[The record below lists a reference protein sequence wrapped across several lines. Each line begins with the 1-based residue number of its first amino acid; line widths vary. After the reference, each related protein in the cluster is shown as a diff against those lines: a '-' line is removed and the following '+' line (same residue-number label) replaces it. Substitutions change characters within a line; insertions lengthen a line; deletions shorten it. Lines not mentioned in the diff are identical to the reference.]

1 MIDFKKKMNKN
12 SIQKKINPIDIYNDL
27 DRKSDTSSLRPTQEK
42 ILTQWF
48 KEKKRDTIIKLHT
61 GEGKTL
67 IGLLML
73 QSVLNENKGP
83 CLYICPNKYLV
94 SQVCN
99 EAKKFGFSYCTFDD
113 GDIPDDF
120 ESGKKIM
127 ITHAHKVFNGLSKF
141 GINNKSIKVGAIV
154 LDDSHACLDI
164 IKEAV
169 TITIYKNK
177 EKNEDKNK
185 EKNEDKNKEKNEDLY
200 EDIISIFEED
210 LINQGEGSFID
221 ITSDDDDYETIMAVP
236 YWAWMNKKTEVLD
249 LIKKQKSTTEIKLK
263 WNLLRDIIK
272 DCTCYITSKKIQI
285 VPYFINKDIFSV
297 FSKANRRILMS
308 ATTQDDS
315 FLIKGLGFPIEAI
328 KNPLINNTQKWS
340 GEKIIIIPSLIHEEL
355 DRTTIVSK
363 FSNIQIEK
371 SNFGVV
377 VLVPNSKKA
386 QEYNIH
392 NKAIITDSEKIFGQ
406 IDNFRE
412 KKYNK
417 ILVINNR
424 YDGIDLPD
432 EMCRI
437 LIIDSLPY
445 SDNLSDRYEEMCR
458 PSSEIMNKKIAQ
470 KIEQGFG
477 RGVRGEKDYC
487 AIIVI
492 GADLVKFIRSQNTKK
507 YFSKQTQKQI
517 DIGLSINKDDEEKNV
532 ENPIEIVINLL
543 KQTLKDRDEGWKEYY
558 NSEME
563 NIENS
568 DNQNLELYKKLE
580 LEQFIEDK
588 LVSGE
593 YSLAC
598 EKLEKYIANLKKN
611 NEDDLEVGWYF
622 QQLARLYYY
631 QNNRITSNDLQKQAF
646 KRNKQLL
653 KPESGFDYKKI
664 SYIKEKRLNRIK
676 NFFRKYENEEE
687 KKIDIDLIINNLSFQ
702 GKTADEFEEALDN
715 VGKLLGFETQRPDKE
730 IRKGP
735 DNLWSVGEKKYL
747 IFECKSQVKSDRK
760 EIHKKEAGQMNSHCG
775 WFEEEYGRDTVVYR
789 FMIIPTKN
797 LDYTADFT
805 HDVKIIRGNKLRE
818 FKDNLKKF
826 IDNIHVYDIDEISDS
841 TLQTLLNKYKLN
853 AEDFDNEYSEKFYH
867 NLK

>member
-48 KEKKRDTIIKLHT
+48 TENKRDTIIKLHT

-73 QSVLNENKGP
+73 QSILNENKGP

-94 SQVCN
+94 SQVCA

-120 ESGKKIM
+120 ENGKKIM

-141 GINNKSIKVGAIV
+141 GINNKSMKIGAIV
-154 LDDSHACLDI
+154 LDDSHTCIDI

-169 TITIYKNK
+169 TITIDKEKNK
-177 EKNEDKNK
+177 E
-185 EKNEDKNKEKNEDLY
+185 LY
-200 EDIISIFEED
+200 KDIVSIFEED
-210 LINQGEGSFID
+210 LKDQGEGSFSD
-221 ITSDDDDYETIMAVP
+221 IISDDNDYETIMEVP
-236 YWAWMNKKTEVLD
+236 YWSWMDKKTEILN
-249 LIKKQKSTTEIKLK
+249 LIQKQKKETIEIKSK
-263 WNLLRDIIK
+263 WNLLKNNIIN
-272 DCTCYITSKKIQI
+272 CTCYITSKKIEI
-285 VPYFINKDIFSV
+285 VPYFIDKDMFSI
-297 FSKANRRILMS
+297 FSKAKRRILMS
-308 ATTQDDS
+308 ATTQDDL
-315 FLIKGLGFPIEAI
+315 FLIKGLGFPIKAI

-363 FSNIQIEK
+363 FSNVQIEK
-371 SNFGVV
+371 FNFGVV

-392 NKAIITDSEKIFGQ
+392 NKAVITDSEKIFGQ
-406 IDNFRE
+406 IDNF
-412 KKYNK
+412 KKQNYNK

-445 SDNLSDRYEEMCR
+445 SDNLSDRYEVMCR
-458 PSSEIMNKKIAQ
+458 PSSEIINKKIAQ
-470 KIEQGFG
+470 KIEQGLG

-492 GADLVKFIRSQNTKK
+492 GPDLVKFMRSQNSKK

-517 DIGLSINKDDEEKNV
+517 DIGLSINRDDEEKSI
-532 ENPIEIVINLL
+532 ENPIEIVSNLL
-543 KQTLKDRDEGWKEYY
+543 KQILKDRDEGWKEYY

-563 NIENS
+563 KIENS
-568 DNQNLELYKKLE
+568 DNQDLKLYEKFE
-580 LEQFIEDK
+580 LEQFIEEK
-588 LVSGE
+588 LVNGE
-593 YSLAC
+593 YGLAC
-598 EKLEKYIANLKKN
+598 EKLQNYIEKLKN
-611 NEDDLEVGWYF
+611 NNGNTLEIGWYY
-622 QQLARLYYY
+622 QKLARLYYY
-631 QNNRITSNDLQKQAF
+631 QNKIIISNDFQKEAF

-653 KPESGFDYKKI
+653 KPKSGIDYNKI
-664 SYIKEKRLNRIK
+664 FYIEEKRLSRIK
-676 NFFRKYENEEE
+676 EFFKKYKNKEERKL
-687 KKIDIDLIINNLSFQ
+687 DIDLIISDLSF
-702 GKTADEFEEALDN
+702 GVKADKFEEALDK

-730 IRKGP
+730 IRKAP
-735 DNLWSVGEKKYL
+735 DNLWGVGKQTYL
-747 IFECKSQVKSDRK
+747 MFECKSEVKDTRK
-760 EIHKKEAGQMNSHCG
+760 EIYKKEAGQMNSHCG
-775 WFEEEYGRDTVVYR
+775 WFEKEYDEDTKVYR

-797 LDYTADFT
+797 LAYEADFT
-805 HDVKIIRGNKLRE
+805 HDVKIIRKNKLIE
-818 FKDNLKKF
+818 FKKNLKKF
-826 IDNIHVYDIDEISDS
+826 IDNLYDYDINEISDS